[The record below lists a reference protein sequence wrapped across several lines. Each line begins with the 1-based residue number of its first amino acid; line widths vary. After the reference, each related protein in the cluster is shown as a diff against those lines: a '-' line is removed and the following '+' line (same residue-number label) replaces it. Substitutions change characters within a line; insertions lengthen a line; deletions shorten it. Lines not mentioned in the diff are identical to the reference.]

1 MSSKREQ
8 ILAALA
14 AKLTATP
21 AIATTVERSRVAAF
35 TRADG
40 LCVWVEPVQDN
51 ASQIVIPLLDWEMIV
66 RVGIV
71 ARGAVPDQVADP
83 VVSAVHARIMA
94 DLTLAGLCYDIQ
106 PRSTVWQL
114 LDADNAAVVVTSE
127 FAVLYRT
134 NLQTIAE
141 AA

>member
-1 MSSKREQ
+1 
-8 ILAALA
+8 
-14 AKLTATP
+14 
-21 AIATTVERSRVAAF
+21 
-35 TRADG
+35 
-40 LCVWVEPVQDN
+40 
-51 ASQIVIPLLDWEMIV
+51 MIV

-106 PRSTVWQL
+106 PRSIVWQL